1 MTSPASKKQKPVGP
15 QVAPA
20 NHKAKNNPGKILSV
34 RVTCTNSPC
43 TVDLKGTATAPGEK
57 VKFKGPQLS
66 LQSGETKKVRLS
78 ATGKQPLAA
87 LKAALKSGANGKAKV
102 HGTATAPNGE
112 KVSDNF
118 NVKLRGR

>member
-1 MTSPASKKQKPVGP
+1 MGPALTFDITGKKKQKPVGP

-20 NHKAKNNPGKILSV
+20 GHKAKNNPGKILSV

-43 TVDLKGTATAPGEK
+43 TVNLKGTATAPGEK

-78 ATGKQPLAA
+78 ATGKRRSP
-87 LKAALKSGANGKAKV
+87 
-102 HGTATAPNGE
+102 
-112 KVSDNF
+112 
-118 NVKLRGR
+118 R